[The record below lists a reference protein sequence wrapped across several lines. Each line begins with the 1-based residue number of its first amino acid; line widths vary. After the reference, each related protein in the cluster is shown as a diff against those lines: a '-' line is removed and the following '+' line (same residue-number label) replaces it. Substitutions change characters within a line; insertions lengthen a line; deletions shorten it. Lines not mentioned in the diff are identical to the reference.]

1 LEKEKGMKPGLRAFL
16 LTTLPLLLLFSAA
29 LVMADETTANLQSK
43 VIASFD
49 DPDAIQWIVQGSKFA
64 TKDFPEATTVRA
76 WPDSLYGRNPEQ
88 KNLFALGIHGRFD
101 RKGYNYIEII
111 PAKKGSD
118 GKLAP
123 SPLALPGRVKEL
135 AVWVWGSNFN
145 YTMDVHLRDFEG
157 VDRVLHLGSLNFA
170 GWKNLTVTITGNI
183 PQSRRYIPR
192 FQGLDLTKLVI
203 WTTPTEKV
211 DDYYVFL
218 DEVKVLTD
226 LFETRFDGDNLADPK
241 LLNQLWA
248 QGTK

>member
-1 LEKEKGMKPGLRAFL
+1 MKPGLRAVF
-16 LTTLPLLLLFSAA
+16 LTTLPLLLLLCTVLA
-29 LVMADETTANLQSK
+29 VADEVTVNLQSK

-49 DPDAIQWIVQGSKFA
+49 DPDGTQWIVQGSKFV
-64 TKDFPEATTVRA
+64 TKDFPQAMTVRT

-88 KNLFALGIHGRFD
+88 KNLFALGIHSRFD

-111 PAKKGSD
+111 PARKGSD

-123 SPLALPGRVKEL
+123 APLALSGRVRSL
-135 AVWVWGSNFN
+135 DLWVWGSNFN

-157 VDRVLHLGSLNFA
+157 VDRVLHMGSLNYP
-170 GWKNLTVTITGNI
+170 GWKNLSVGITGNI

-192 FQGLDLTKLVI
+192 FQALDLTKFVI

-211 DDYYVFL
+211 DDFYVFL
-218 DEVKVLTD
+218 DEVKILTD
-226 LFETRFDGDNLADPK
+226 LFESRFDGDNLADPK
-241 LLNQLWA
+241 TLDQLWA